1 MVGAGFV
8 YLLWHPSVYPSAW
21 CIKSVLNLYLQTGG
35 MRRHTRPSVI
45 CTTAGRNK
53 LSKKHSVHQEG
64 RTNSLVLSIVR
75 NWILTGEVEPSTT
88 GQILSFDTV
97 IK

>member
-21 CIKSVLNLYLQTGG
+21 CIKSVLNLYLRTGG
-35 MRRHTRPSVI
+35 MRRHTRPSVT

-53 LSKKHSVHQEG
+53 LSKKHSVHQKAG
-64 RTNSLVLSIVR
+64 PIPWYQSLE
-75 NWILTGEVEPSTT
+75 TG
-88 GQILSFDTV
+88 F
-97 IK
+97 